1 MMLLMTNHPLP
12 SSSFSIP
19 PPTSLLNLAPFS
31 LVHSFQIYHN
41 PIILLFHFHPV
52 SKLHTFHHPSIYL
65 SPTSIPAPS
74 YLPPLP
80 SSYFHHTFLPA
91 PLLPVPPSH
100 LYPISIPCPSCLY
113 PISIQFPSHLHHTSI
128 TPTSHLH
135 PTCIIP
141 LSFLHHTFISSHPIP
156 SYPNFII
163 LPYPFL
169 SLNPPYVTFKDM
181 MSIYTFRE
189 FCGFPMM
196 V

>member
-19 PPTSLLNLAPFS
+19 PPTSLNLAPSS
-31 LVHSFQIYHN
+31 LVPSSQIYHN

-52 SKLHTFHHPSIYL
+52 SELHTFHHPSIYL

-74 YLPPLP
+74 YLPPFP
-80 SSYFHHTFLPA
+80 SSYFHHTPIIPFSQLHYYLYLHHISIPSLSNLH
-91 PLLPVPPSH
+91 PMSILSLSH
-100 LYPISIPCPSCLY
+100 LHPISIPPPSY
-113 PISIQFPSHLHHTSI
+113 
-128 TPTSHLH
+128 LH